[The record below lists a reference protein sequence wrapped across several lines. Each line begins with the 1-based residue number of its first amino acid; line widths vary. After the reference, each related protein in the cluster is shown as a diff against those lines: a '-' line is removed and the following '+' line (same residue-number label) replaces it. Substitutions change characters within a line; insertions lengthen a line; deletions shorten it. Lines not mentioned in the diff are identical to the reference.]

1 MRKARRTIINLLNQP
16 GLDFDNDDFEA
27 EFTFPDYQG
36 RLLMARSYA
45 MLTDLGIVFVPY
57 VLFVSATMSEMA
69 GPIEINRIVIG
80 IYAVAFLILL
90 VVYLALF
97 TMSTSQTTG
106 MRLHGLTLVNRK
118 GRPLSPPEALLR
130 TFGYLISAVPFMLG
144 FFWAYV
150 DPEHLTWADKVSDT
164 FVKRS

>member
-16 GLDFDNDDFEA
+16 ALDFDNDDFAA

-36 RLLMARSYA
+36 RLLMARTYA

-69 GPIEINRIVIG
+69 GPIEINRTVIG

-97 TMSTSQTTG
+97 AMSTSQTTG
-106 MRLHGLTLVNRK
+106 KRLHGLTLVNRK

-144 FFWAYV
+144 FLWAYI